1 MNIYRLEAIIENK
14 IVHIVVVATD
24 EEAAFKQAEIEIER
38 QYLKIPEVREL
49 TLYEK
54 RKINKGAGFVL
65 SKEETIL

>member
-1 MNIYRLEAIIENK
+1 MNIYRLEAIIDNK
-14 IVHIVVVATD
+14 VVHIVVAAMD

-38 QYLKIPEVREL
+38 QYLKIPEVKEL

-65 SKEETIL
+65 SIEETII